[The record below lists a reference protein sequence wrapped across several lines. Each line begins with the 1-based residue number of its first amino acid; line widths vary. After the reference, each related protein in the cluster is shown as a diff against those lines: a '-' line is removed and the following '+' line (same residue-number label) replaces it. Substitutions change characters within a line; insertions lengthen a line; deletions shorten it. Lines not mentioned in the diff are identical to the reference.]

1 MSYFSALMVVLGIE
15 LLALIAL
22 LGERHF
28 ALHDRLPVHRSRTSG
43 ATLYV
48 TRRLGLAFFPVGGT
62 LLLLGFALAR
72 QPPYIIAITQLAL
85 AAANMLYFRA
95 IGRTMQE
102 A

>member
-15 LLALIAL
+15 LLALLAL
-22 LGERHF
+22 LGERQF
-28 ALHDRLPVHRSRTSG
+28 ALYDRIPVRWGKEGRPS
-43 ATLYV
+43 LYI
-48 TRRLGLAFFPVGGT
+48 TRRVGLAFFPVAGT
-62 LLLLGFALAR
+62 LLLLVLALTH
-72 QPPYIIAITQLAL
+72 QPIYILAITQLGL

>member
-28 ALHDRLPVHRSRTSG
+28 ALHDRIPVRWGKQGRPS
-43 ATLYV
+43 LYI
-48 TRRLGLAFFPVGGT
+48 TRRVGLAFFPVVGT
-62 LLLLGFALAR
+62 VVLVALAMAH
-72 QPPYIIAITQLAL
+72 QPVYIIAITQLGL